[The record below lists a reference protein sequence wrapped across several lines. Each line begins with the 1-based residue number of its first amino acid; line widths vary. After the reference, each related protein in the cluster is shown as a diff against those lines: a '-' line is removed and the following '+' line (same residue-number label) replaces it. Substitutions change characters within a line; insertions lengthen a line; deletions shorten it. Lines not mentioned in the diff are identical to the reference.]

1 MERRSFNKTLV
12 SSIAGISISQ
22 NIFSHSK
29 IRKKLGVALVG
40 LGSYSKGALGPAL
53 LETEFCELKAI
64 VTGTK
69 SKVEWVEI
77 KIQYKW

>member
-40 LGSYSKGALGPAL
+40 LGSYSKGA
-53 LETEFCELKAI
+53 
-64 VTGTK
+64 
-69 SKVEWVEI
+69 
-77 KIQYKW
+77 

>member
-29 IRKKLGVALVG
+29 IRKKLGVIKN
-40 LGSYSKGALGPAL
+40 SPK
-53 LETEFCELKAI
+53 I
-64 VTGTK
+64 VKFKEGYQ
-69 SKVEWVEI
+69 I
-77 KIQYKW
+77 LI